1 MIAKSARHLDL
12 DAARDKLLAKPRDQ
26 HFDGG
31 LIHLGADAIDMIYQL
46 RFRDQ
51 PAIPLDK
58 AFKSRKFLAR
68 QLNVDTVMR
77 GKTTGRIDCQP
88 SEPDLAFRRFA
99 LAPEKGAHPRIQLF
113 HLEGFDKIVI
123 CAGIQPGHPV
133 GKIVTRGQHQDWQL
147 PAETAYLGQNVEP
160 GQLRQVDVQNAQI
173 EAFLGDE
180 MSPGLAIMN
189 NGHGMALILE
199 PMFQCQRQR
208 LVILD
213 GQNTHGGQDSSSDV
227 SFMKV
232 TSHSLPGLP
241 FRHLAM
247 MDSGSQF
254 GKRISAL
261 EEMMKKLTHLVA
273 GASVAFGLTVAASLP
288 AAAVDFSGK
297 TIEWTI
303 PFSETGGSAKWA
315 NFFAPLLSENLPGNP
330 TVVVKFMP
338 GAGSTKGANW
348 FQKQKHSDG
357 TVMFGSSGSTQF
369 PYLLGDPRVRYE
381 YGDWNPIM
389 ASGTGGVAYLNAE
402 DAAKFDGT
410 ANNLKGKTFVYGNQG
425 ATRLDLIPA
434 LAWKMLGMDVEH
446 VMGVKGRGDGRKM
459 FESGEA
465 TIDYQ
470 TSSAFL
476 KNVTPLV
483 EEGKAVPMMTWGA
496 LGPNGDIVRDPTFPD
511 MPTFK
516 EVCNATDGC
525 ETSGAA
531 WDAWKAFFIAGFP
544 SQKIAFLPAGTP
556 QDVMDAYTKAFAAI
570 AARSDFAEI
579 SAKRLGKYPM
589 YVGADSKS
597 ALAGAITVSDS
608 AKDYVTSWLQAEFGV
623 SLN

>member
-12 DAARDKLLAKPRDQ
+12 DPAGGELLAKPRDQ
-26 HFDGG
+26 NLDRGFVD
-31 LIHLGADAIDMIYQL
+31 LCPDSVDMIDQL
-46 RFRDQ
+46 CLRDE
-51 PAIPLDK
+51 PAVALDK
-58 AFKSRKFLAR
+58 AFERCELLACE
-68 QLNVDTVMR
+68 LKIDTLMR
-77 GKTTGRIDCQP
+77 GKPASGVDGQAAK
-88 SEPDLAFRRFA
+88 PDFPFGWLA
-99 LAPEKGAHPRIQLF
+99 LAPQERAHARVQLV
-113 HLEGFDKIVI
+113 HLEGFDKIVVRP
-123 CAGIQPGHPV
+123 GVQPGHPV
-133 GKIVTRGQHQDWQL
+133 CQIVARGQYQDWQL
-147 PAETAYLGQNVEP
+147 PAKAAHFGQNLEA
-160 GQLRQVDVQNAQI
+160 GQVWQVDVENAQI

-180 MSPGLAIMN
+180 MASGFAVMN
-189 NGHGMALILE
+189 QGHGMALILKAV
-199 PMFQCQRQR
+199 FQRQR
-208 LVILD
+208 QRFIVFD
-213 GQNTHGGQDSSSDV
+213 RKNAHDRRDSLPDV
-227 SFMKV
+227 SFMKA
-232 TSHSLPGLP
+232 TSHRVVELP
-241 FRHLAM
+241 FWQFVM

-288 AAAVDFSGK
+288 ASAVDFSGK

-348 FQKQKHSDG
+348 FQEQKHTDG
-357 TVMFGSSGSTQF
+357 TVIFGSSGSTQF

-381 YGDWNPIM
+381 YADWNPVM

-402 DAAKFDGT
+402 DGARFDGT

-434 LAWKMLGMDVEH
+434 LAWKMLGMNVEH

-476 KNVTPLV
+476 KSVIPLV

-496 LGPNGDIVRDPTFPD
+496 LDTSGAIVRDPTFPD
-511 MPTFK
+511 IPTFK
-516 EVCNATDGC
+516 EVCDATDGC
-525 ETSGAA
+525 ETSGPA

-570 AARSDFAEI
+570 AARPDFAEI

-589 YVGADSKS
+589 YVGADSKA

-608 AKDYVTSWLQAEFGV
+608 AKDYVTNWLQAEFGV